1 MRTLVTRLTLVAAVV
16 AAALSGVITLAA
28 GASWPLV
35 LIRSLTALGI
45 VAAVGFGFRLVL
57 TRTALR
63 RYYDESRRHDG
74 TTRRASGNR

>member
-1 MRTLVTRLTLVAAVV
+1 MQTLVTRLALIAAFA
-16 AAALSGVITLAA
+16 AAALSGAITLAA

-35 LIRSLTALGI
+35 LIRSLTAFGI

-63 RYYDESRRHDG
+63 RYYEESRRDDG
-74 TTRRASGNR
+74 ATRRASGNR